1 MTVRKDELKF
11 REFDRYRG
19 FYCGLCRAI
28 GQRCGKACRM
38 ALSFEM
44 TFLSMLL
51 TSLYEPETGSEMRRC
66 AFHPIQ
72 KRLMLGNEAIDY
84 CADLSALISYY
95 NLSGELLGEL
105 YVWKKDVYE
114 RDLRELG
121 FYLGKFI
128 YLCDSFEDVEQDIKK
143 KNYNPLIERFERPEF
158 EAESRAML
166 EDMMARA
173 CRAFECLP
181 LLEDA
186 PIMRNILYS
195 GIWLRF
201 ESACER
207 RKAKSKQ

>member
-1 MTVRKDELKF
+1 MV
-11 REFDRYRG
+11 
-19 FYCGLCRAI
+19 
-28 GQRCGKACRM
+28 
-38 ALSFEM
+38 
-44 TFLSMLL
+44 
-51 TSLYEPETGSEMRRC
+51 
-66 AFHPIQ
+66 
-72 KRLMLGNEAIDY
+72 
-84 CADLSALISYY
+84 ADLHEVEQKNDMNLDAAA

-143 KNYNPLIERFERPEF
+143 HNYNPLAERFKRPEF
-158 EAESRAML
+158 EAESRMML

-181 LLEDA
+181 LIEDA

-201 ESACER
+201 EGACER

>member
-1 MTVRKDELKF
+1 MDGKTNGAWTGSPKAALLKAAA
-11 REFDRYRG
+11 G
-19 FYCGLCRAI
+19 RA
-28 GQRCGKACRM
+28 GN
-38 ALSFEM
+38 ALSRQKEAVERYVAR
-44 TFLSMLL
+44 LH
-51 TSLYEPETGSEMRRC
+51 EVERRNDMNLD
-66 AFHPIQ
+66 A
-72 KRLMLGNEAIDY
+72 A
-84 CADLSALISYY
+84 A
-95 NLSGELLGEL
+95 NLSGEMLGEL

-128 YLCDSFEDVEQDIKK
+128 YLCDSFEDIEQDIKK
-143 KNYNPLIERFERPEF
+143 KNYNPLVERFERPEF
-158 EAESRAML
+158 EAESRMML

-201 ESACER
+201 EGACER